1 MEKKRSNF
9 TGSIG
14 FVLAAAGSAVGLGDI
29 SEIPVSGSKR
39 WRRSVYSVLCG
50 TGTYLW
56 VYVADNRDRG
66 LMRCT
71 ESAYCI

>member
-14 FVLAAAGSAVGLGDI
+14 FVLAGCGEVQSGWGNIWRV
-29 SEIPVSGSKR
+29 PVSGSKR

-56 VYVADNRDRG
+56 VYVADNRDRD
-66 LMRCT
+66 RT
-71 ESAYCI
+71 

>member
-14 FVLAAAGSAVGLGDI
+14 FVLATREVQSGWGTSGDSRI
-29 SEIPVSGSKR
+29 WKKR

-56 VYVADNRDRG
+56 VYVADNRDRD
-66 LMRCT
+66 RT
-71 ESAYCI
+71 